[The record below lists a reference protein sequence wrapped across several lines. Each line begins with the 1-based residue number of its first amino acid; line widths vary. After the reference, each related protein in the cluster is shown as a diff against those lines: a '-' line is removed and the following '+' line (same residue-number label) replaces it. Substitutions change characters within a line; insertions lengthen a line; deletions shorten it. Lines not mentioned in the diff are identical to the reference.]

1 MTRHVDELLDALR
14 SDQPADLSI
23 ERSLGMAEIKVGPQ
37 PIARVDERQ
46 VVERQVAD
54 EALVVYAPAD
64 VRSRLQA
71 DYPGAR
77 PDPAG
82 VAFDLSNDD
91 DAAAGFDLLRRRATV
106 ERVGWQYRERSP

>member
-1 MTRHVDELLDALR
+1 MTRRVDALLDALR
-14 SDQPADLSI
+14 SDEPADLSI
-23 ERSLGMAEIKVGPQ
+23 ERSPGRAEVKVGPQ
-37 PIARVDERQ
+37 PIARVDERR
-46 VVERQVAD
+46 E
-54 EALVVYAPAD
+54 ELVVYAPAD

-71 DYPGAR
+71 DYPAGR

-91 DAAAGFDLLRRRATV
+91 DAAAGLDLLRRRATV

>member
-1 MTRHVDELLDALR
+1 VNRRVGALLDALP

-23 ERSLGMAEIKVGPQ
+23 ERSPGMAEVTVGPQ
-37 PIARVDERQ
+37 PIARVDERR
-46 VVERQVAD
+46 E
-54 EALVVYAPAD
+54 ELVVYAPAD
-64 VRSRLQA
+64 VRSGLQA

-91 DAAAGFDLLRRRATV
+91 DAAAGCDLLRRRATV

>member
-1 MTRHVDELLDALR
+1 MTRRVDALLDALR

-23 ERSLGMAEIKVGPQ
+23 ERSPGMAQVKVGPQ

-46 VVERQVAD
+46 E
-54 EALVVYAPAD
+54 ELVVYAPAD

-91 DAAAGFDLLRRRATV
+91 HAAAGLNLLRRRATV
-106 ERVGWQYRERSP
+106 QRVGWQYRERSP

>member
-1 MTRHVDELLDALR
+1 MTRRVDALLDALR

-23 ERSLGMAEIKVGPQ
+23 ERSPGMAEVKVGPQ
-37 PIARVDERQ
+37 PIARVDERR
-46 VVERQVAD
+46 E
-54 EALVVYAPAD
+54 ELVVYAPAD